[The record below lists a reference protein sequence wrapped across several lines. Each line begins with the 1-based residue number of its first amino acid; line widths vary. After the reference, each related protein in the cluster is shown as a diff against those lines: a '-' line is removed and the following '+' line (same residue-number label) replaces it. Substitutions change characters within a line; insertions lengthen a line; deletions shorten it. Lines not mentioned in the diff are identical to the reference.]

1 MGARAKLTK
10 TDGTGRAMWRKDGEK
25 AGSQVTM
32 LENLDYEMDPFLQQT
47 FISTRLCVPA
57 FALGAGDMAVN
68 THTQSLLKKCGQS
81 LIPVRFNANTSTF
94 FSPNLQQNPQC
105 LLNALEMNLRE
116 EMGGYRVSFLGWNEA
131 KPEAPPKGHMWFPCA
146 SGPTG
151 AF

>member
-32 LENLDYEMDPFLQQT
+32 LENLDYEMDPFLQQI

-68 THTQSLLKKCGQS
+68 THTVSPQEVWAVTYPCEVQCQHFHLLFPKSSAKSTMLAKCSGDE
-81 LIPVRFNANTSTF
+81 LA
-94 FSPNLQQNPQC
+94 
-105 LLNALEMNLRE
+105 
-116 EMGGYRVSFLGWNEA
+116 GGDGRI
-131 KPEAPPKGHMWFPCA
+131 
-146 SGPTG
+146 
-151 AF
+151 